1 MPDYNNLGGTWGYFT
16 SAQLAAGGSQ
26 TMAFSTSIPSDV
38 LVSGMAADG
47 NGTLWMLDN
56 NNGAFDAF
64 KAASGFLNPTSVDTL
79 LPAFNYAPFGAAFD
93 PAGNLW
99 TLNDAANQLVELTTA
114 QLASGGNSNPRI
126 VNWVGTVDPNFNPR
140 ALAFDASGTLW
151 LINRHVGN
159 NTLEGFTQAQL
170 SAGGS
175 QAAAMTI
182 VLPDS
187 FVRALA
193 FDANG
198 NLWVPFFAGQH
209 VAKYTPA
216 QLAAG
221 GSPTPTVSIGVAHP
235 TGLTFDA
242 SGNLWIVDA
251 VDGQLFELG
260 ASQLTTSGTPT
271 PITTMPLPV
280 ASGSFDPQQPFF
292 LVFNPHASNL
302 PLNGSRV
309 VRRHR

>member
-1 MPDYNNLGGTWGYFT
+1 M
-16 SAQLAAGGSQ
+16 
-26 TMAFSTSIPSDV
+26 
-38 LVSGMAADG
+38 
-47 NGTLWMLDN
+47 
-56 NNGAFDAF
+56 
-64 KAASGFLNPTSVDTL
+64 
-79 LPAFNYAPFGAAFD
+79 GAAFD

-99 TLNDAANQLVELTTA
+99 TADDGGNRFVELTTA
-114 QLASGGNSNPRI
+114 QLAAAGNSYPRI
-126 VNWVGTVDPNFNPR
+126 VNWVGGTVSPFFNPR
-140 ALAFDASGTLW
+140 AVAFDASGTLW

-198 NLWVPFFAGQH
+198 NLWVPSFDGQH
-209 VAKYTPA
+209 VAKYTLA

-221 GSPTPTVSIGVAHP
+221 GSPTPAVSIGVPHP
-235 TGLTFDA
+235 TGLAFDA
-242 SGNLWIVDA
+242 SGNLWVVDA
-251 VDGQLFELG
+251 VDGQLFEL
-260 ASQLTTSGTPT
+260 ASSQLTASGTPI
-271 PITTMPLPV
+271 PATTMPLPV
-280 ASGSFDPQQPFF
+280 ASNSFDPQQPFF

-302 PLNGSRV
+302 PLGGSRV
-309 VRRHR
+309 VSRPHVNAASRRR